1 MLPENWWGPT
11 ARRQHTKP
19 LEAEFGTRGR
29 WAAASM
35 ASHTGGSVWEL
46 PPSHVPPATSLG
58 LSSPLTGPTPA
69 VPQAGSGVLE
79 PGGAPGMLLDHR
91 APRPWAQEL
100 QPTAGR
106 KRGESK
112 RAMFLHALPFKGF
125 RPTQNPLHSQR
136 LSPCCQGN
144 GRWFGSHTSAATPG
158 PSWVLPKLSLIS
170 RWRGILCYIRE
181 SLLLLR
187 KSCLFYY

>member
-79 PGGAPGMLLDHR
+79 PGGGPRNVARPQGPKALGPGTPAHSR
-91 APRPWAQEL
+91 QEK
-100 QPTAGR
+100 GR
-106 KRGESK
+106 IQEGNVS
-112 RAMFLHALPFKGF
+112 ACSPF
-125 RPTQNPLHSQR
+125 
-136 LSPCCQGN
+136 
-144 GRWFGSHTSAATPG
+144 
-158 PSWVLPKLSLIS
+158 
-170 RWRGILCYIRE
+170 
-181 SLLLLR
+181 
-187 KSCLFYY
+187 